1 MHTCHKHRGVL
12 FLRLSFC
19 VLLLRHCLL
28 HRTVSILSE
37 NVKMRTKTVDK
48 LLTKHLRL
56 VSNPDITQ
64 NDCTKAVPSPP
75 PPVPHLASVR
85 LKADH
90 VSDGATAS
98 FLLPLVCCKRLIP
111 ANPLFSPVHPT
122 HTHNASLK

>member
-1 MHTCHKHRGVL
+1 M
-12 FLRLSFC
+12 
-19 VLLLRHCLL
+19 
-28 HRTVSILSE
+28 
-37 NVKMRTKTVDK
+37 
-48 LLTKHLRL
+48 
-56 VSNPDITQ
+56 
-64 NDCTKAVPSPP
+64 PSP

-122 HTHNASLK
+122 HTHTMPALNEAQQQVG